1 MYRNGTSPL
10 PWRIYPDS
18 NDDTSEDD
26 ETEEVDL
33 NTNDDRSSEVSARW
47 GGCRH
52 DDVVHDEFELVFSSS
67 PLLLV
72 LLMLLLLLF
81 PSLLA
86 KLRRTELLA
95 VVPLLGSAEE
105 DVIVGGGGGCC
116 GWNGEANTYF
126 HSSQETSVTP
136 MKRLMETKEK
146 PADVP
151 SMAAAAAVFTMVG
164 GDR

>member
-52 DDVVHDEFELVFSSS
+52 DVVHDEFVLVFSSS

-72 LLMLLLLLF
+72 LLMLMLLLL

-95 VVPLLGSAEE
+95 VVPLLGSAED

-126 HSSQETSVTP
+126 HSSQETIATP

-151 SMAAAAAVFTMVG
+151 SMAAAAVFTMVG